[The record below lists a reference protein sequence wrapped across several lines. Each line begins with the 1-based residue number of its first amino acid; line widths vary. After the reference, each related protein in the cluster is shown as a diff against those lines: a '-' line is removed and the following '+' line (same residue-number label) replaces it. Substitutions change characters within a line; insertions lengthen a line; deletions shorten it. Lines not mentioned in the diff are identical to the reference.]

1 MTWTATVATV
11 SRAPSDKRRV
21 RVIVS
26 YTNDADA
33 ESRAHD
39 VGSTDELQ
47 SVVAQQL
54 AQYEAADALLANPP
68 SGPITIPAAPDAASD
83 PNAGLA
89 PLTIEGLLGI
99 LSTESRAKLAVNPNA
114 DAIRRDVL
122 AQDRA
127 SLGHW
132 IAILAA
138 SPDTSNPDAVGVIT
152 TAEATMLTVA
162 LSARSTP
169 VAPSSAP

>member
-1 MTWTATVATV
+1 MTWTAEAISTM
-11 SRAPSDKRRV
+11 RAPSDKRRV
-21 RVIVS
+21 RVMVQ
-26 YTNDADA
+26 YTNGTDS

-39 VGSTDELQ
+39 VGSATELQ
-47 SVVAQQL
+47 AVVGQQI
-54 AQYEAADALLANPP
+54 AQYEAADAFLANPP
-68 SGPITIPAAPDAASD
+68 SGAITIPAAPDATSD

-99 LSTESRAKLAVNPNA
+99 LSTESRSRLAVNPNA

-122 AQDRA
+122 AQDRP
-127 SLGHW
+127 SLAHW

-152 TAEATMLTVA
+152 TAEATMLTEA
-162 LSARSTP
+162 LSAP
-169 VAPSSAP
+169 APA